1 MAMLMVEVDSE
12 FFYAALIGALL
23 GGFASFIG
31 AYLALRH
38 RAHSAERARMATEI
52 MYHLMTA
59 VVLLEESLVAVDE
72 VLFARDKGKS
82 KKELR
87 DLAEKLRK
95 DLQNAFAGFDP
106 MRPHIDYRVGKLMR
120 LPKGTMEDLDNLERR
135 LIETFV
141 KWEGGRLLQ
150 IAASGKDDKAIEEY
164 DQLVTRASNDVKAF
178 AQVLKRV

>member
-1 MAMLMVEVDSE
+1 MQTLMVEVDNE
-12 FFYAALIGALL
+12 FFYVALLGALL

-59 VVLLEESLVAVDE
+59 IVILEESLVAVEE
-72 VLFARDKGKS
+72 VLLAREKGRS

-87 DLAEKLRK
+87 DLAEQLRK
-95 DLQNAFAGFDP
+95 DLQKAFTGYDP

-120 LPKGTMEDLDNLERR
+120 LPKGVMEDLDALERR
-135 LIETFV
+135 LMEAFV
-141 KWEGGRLLQ
+141 RWEGGRLLQ
-150 IAASGKDDKAIEEY
+150 IAASGKDDKAVEEY
-164 DQLVTRASNDVKAF
+164 DQLVSRSAADVKTF
-178 AQVLKRV
+178 AQVLKKV